1 MSLICPW
8 HVLAMAQMRGA
19 RGLPLQADE
28 VQDGRGLWVL
38 RGRDILGH
46 TRDILGHIRD
56 ILGHIRDV
64 LMKFKTAEGFEFYEV
79 PICVW
84 EHIGHIRDI
93 LGHVRDILGHIRD
106 ILGHI
111 RALSSTRC
119 LYESAL
125 CQQMRTC
132 SVCVWE
138 HKRHI
143 RDILGHVRDVLGHIR
158 DILGHIRDILGHIR
172 DILGHIRDILGHI
185 RDILGHIRD
194 TRRY

>member
-93 LGHVRDILGHIRD
+93 LGHVRD
-106 ILGHI
+106 
-111 RALSSTRC
+111 
-119 LYESAL
+119 
-125 CQQMRTC
+125 
-132 SVCVWE
+132 
-138 HKRHI
+138 
-143 RDILGHVRDVLGHIR
+143 VLGHIR